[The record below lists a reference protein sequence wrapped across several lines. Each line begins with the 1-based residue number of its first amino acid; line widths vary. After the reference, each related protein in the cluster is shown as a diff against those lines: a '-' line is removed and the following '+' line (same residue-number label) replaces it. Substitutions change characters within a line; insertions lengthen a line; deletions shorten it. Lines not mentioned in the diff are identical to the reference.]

1 MLEKM
6 TDLQFMLYVLAGISA
21 VVLLQK
27 IIVSLIYRHLKK
39 ETDGL
44 PTVND
49 RWMKQLK
56 LKYENTYKINSHM
69 ADTRLYVDRQVEK
82 LKFFHAHLAGMN
94 SFYRKAQ
101 LICILLGGTSYALA
115 VWAGRTVADCHLFF
129 VMGILAAVF
138 LQLLDS
144 LSGNERSE
152 KIVKQN
158 ITDYFVN
165 ILAPKLA
172 EPETFTGTQAFGG
185 AGYRGERPVG
195 VPSQHVA
202 ENWERQG
209 EGYAGTIAD
218 KRIAESAETW
228 DGEAPSDTR
237 QKEERGTMAR
247 EKSAAA
253 LASGRWQS
261 LKPSYGNGW
270 EDFPEE
276 NAVSAADEKNS
287 GDRAV
292 SREEED
298 KIVREV
304 LKEFLA

>member
-6 TDLQFMLYVLAGISA
+6 TDLRFVLYVLAGISA

-138 LQLLDS
+138 LQLLDC
-144 LSGNERSE
+144 LAGNERSE

-165 ILAPKLA
+165 ILEPKLA
-172 EPETFTGTQAFGG
+172 EPGLSVG
-185 AGYRGERPVG
+185 AQDGEPG
-195 VPSQHVA
+195 VP
-202 ENWERQG
+202 
-209 EGYAGTIAD
+209 
-218 KRIAESAETW
+218 
-228 DGEAPSDTR
+228 
-237 QKEERGTMAR
+237 AR
-247 EKSAAA
+247 EKTAAA
-253 LASGRWQS
+253 RVSGQWQP
-261 LKPSYGNGW
+261 LKRSYGNGW
-270 EDFPEE
+270 EDFQETESP
-276 NAVSAADEKNS
+276 SFAADEKNEKIS
-287 GDRAV
+287 AEPPA